1 MRVDLQGGAR
11 TRALIAVVLLLAT
24 AAACARRTP
33 PPVVPTAARYPE
45 FMAPAVPLALQR
57 APGVEHIDLGWRYL
71 QNDDLRNATREFAAA
86 LKRNPGLYPA
96 QAGEGYVALAQRDHE
111 RALTAFDAAL
121 RGSSAYVPALVGR
134 GQALL
139 ALKREDQA
147 LAAFEAA
154 LAADPALTDVPRRIA
169 VLRFRSVQQ
178 TIEAARTAASAGRA
192 DEARLAYERA
202 LTMSPD
208 TAFLHRELAAVERR
222 AGSGEAALVQFRR
235 AVELDPSD
243 AASLVQI
250 GDILMER
257 GDFPG
262 AEAAYRKAASIEP
275 DPALTAKIAAVV
287 EGAREARLP
296 AEFKAIGGTQP
307 VTRGDLAALL
317 GVRLERVIA
326 AAPSRQAV
334 MTDTRGHWAANWIAE
349 VARAGVIEPFENH
362 TFQPRSQVRRG
373 DLAAAVSRVVSLLA
387 ANDPALR
394 KRIAARPTIADMST
408 GHLSYPAVAVAVSSG
423 VMRPLDDGRFQ
434 VNRVVT
440 GAEALEVVERLR
452 GLAR

>member
-1 MRVDLQGGAR
+1 MPVDLQAAAR
-11 TRALIAVVLLLAT
+11 ARALVAIILLLAT

-33 PPVVPTAARYPE
+33 PPVIPTAAKYPE
-45 FMAPAVPLALQR
+45 FMAPAVPQALQR

-96 QAGEGYVALAQRDHE
+96 QAGEGYVALAERDHD
-111 RALTAFDAAL
+111 RALAAFDAAL
-121 RGSSAYVPALVGR
+121 RGSSTYVPALVGR
-134 GQALL
+134 GQTLL
-139 ALKREDQA
+139 ALKRDDQA

-154 LAADPALTDVPRRIA
+154 LAADPALTDVQRRVE
-169 VLRFRSVQQ
+169 VLRFRNVQQ
-178 TIEAARTAASAGRA
+178 TIEAARTAASARRT
-192 DEARLAYERA
+192 DEARLAYQRA

-208 TAFLHRELAAVERR
+208 TPFLHRELGAVERQ
-222 AGSGEAALVQFRR
+222 AGNGEAALVQFRR

-243 AASLVQI
+243 AASLVQV

-257 GDFPG
+257 GDFAG

-275 DPALTAKIAAVV
+275 DPALTARIAAVV

-317 GVRLERVIA
+317 GVRLERVLR

-362 TFQPRSQVRRG
+362 TFQPRTPVRRG

-387 ANDPALR
+387 ASDPALR
-394 KRIAARPTIADMST
+394 KQVAARPAIADMST
-408 GHLSYPAVAVAVSSG
+408 GHLSYPAVGRG
-423 VMRPLDDGRFQ
+423 VCTRGLARPADRRCG

-440 GAEALEVVERLR
+440 GAEALQVVERLSA
-452 GLAR
+452 LAR